1 MQTVKVH
8 AVEAGLRLWMGAIP
22 LPEPFDKFQ
31 HHRVA
36 PHPLGKA
43 FEIAERGLST
53 GIAARTLDV
62 TMNPKRIRPVRLD
75 RERAETV
82 FRNQPFRQLRP
93 DLVKFMGAVGG

>member
-43 FEIAERGLST
+43 FKIAERGLSA
-53 GIAARTLDV
+53 GFCARTLDV
-62 TMNPKRIRPVRLD
+62 TLNPKRVRPVRLD
-75 RERAETV
+75 RELTKRVIAENG
-82 FRNQPFRQLRP
+82 FRSLPVEAGWP
-93 DLVKFMGAVGG
+93 DPL